1 MELVILGSSAAI
13 PTKERNLPAIALLH
27 HADIILFDCGED
39 VQRRFVDAQIK
50 FNKSLKILIS
60 HFHGDHINGLPGL
73 LFRFGLNDR
82 TAPIAIFGPRN
93 LFLFLYLYR
102 KIVGLKSTYPLRVF
116 EIDHENSKLIEF
128 DGLESENPKHI
139 SELKDNVIF
148 ETKRYLLKYEKVNH
162 SILTFAYSFVE
173 KPLYGKFNSQ
183 RAEELGIPHSQIR
196 KKLQRGFPVEINGR
210 IVDPLKEGIV
220 GPSRP
225 GKKIT
230 YSGDTTPC
238 DGLITLGK
246 DSDMIIHDSTY
257 TSELAEIAKEKLH
270 STAVDAANDAKEMNA
285 KQLILTHVSSR
296 YAEDD
301 AKLLEEAKV
310 IFPNVILAKDLMRV
324 NLK

>member
-1 MELVILGSSAAI
+1 MELIILGSSAAI

-27 HADIILFDCGED
+27 HADILLFDCGED
-39 VQRRFVDAQIK
+39 VQRRFVDARIK

-82 TAPIAIFGPRN
+82 TAPITIFGPRN

-102 KIVGLKSTYPLRVF
+102 KIVGLKSAYPLRII
-116 EIDHENSKLIEF
+116 EIDHDNGKLIEF
-128 DGLESENPKHI
+128 DGLESENPKQV
-139 SELKDNVIF
+139 SDLKDNVIF
-148 ETKRYLLKYEKVNH
+148 ETKRYQLKYEKVNH
-162 SILTFAYSFVE
+162 SILSFAYSFIE
-173 KPLYGKFNSQ
+173 KPLHGKFNPQ
-183 RAEELGIPHSQIR
+183 RAEELRIPHSRFR
-196 KKLQRGFPVEINGR
+196 KKLQSGIPVEINGR

-230 YSGDTTPC
+230 YSGDTAPC
-238 DGLITLGK
+238 ESLITLGK
-246 DSDMIIHDSTY
+246 NSDLIIHDATY
-257 TSELAEIAKEKLH
+257 NSELAEIAKKKQH

-301 AKLLEEAKV
+301 AKLLEEAKA
-310 IFPNVILAKDLMRV
+310 IFPNVILAKDLMRI